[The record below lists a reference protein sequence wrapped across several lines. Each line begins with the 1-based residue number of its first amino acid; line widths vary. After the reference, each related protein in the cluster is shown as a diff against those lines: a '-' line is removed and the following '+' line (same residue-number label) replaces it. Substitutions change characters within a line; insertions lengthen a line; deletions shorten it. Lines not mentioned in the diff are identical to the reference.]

1 MMMKM
6 KVMVAMMVM
15 IGMMME
21 KGGDLPVTGSC
32 TVRHSRPPTDM
43 FANFTWSLGF
53 YIVIVIIVIKITI
66 KTIITFVIGIIVLIT
81 KKIQSST

>member
-21 KGGDLPVTGSC
+21 KGGDLPATGSC

-66 KTIITFVIGIIVLIT
+66 K
-81 KKIQSST
+81 KS